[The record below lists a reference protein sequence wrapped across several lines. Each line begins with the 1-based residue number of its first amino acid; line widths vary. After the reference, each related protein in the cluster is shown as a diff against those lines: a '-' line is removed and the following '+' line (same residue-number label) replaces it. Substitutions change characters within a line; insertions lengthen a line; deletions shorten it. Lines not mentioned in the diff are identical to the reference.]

1 MKLYQ
6 RTNEKVVHTI
16 KWNPFN
22 ISDCVSYLQVL
33 KKTRAFR
40 FVVIAGNKVTQQE
53 KKYQK
58 RRKYPE
64 QHSLG
69 RQNIVFIAESNNIW

>member
-1 MKLYQ
+1 M
-6 RTNEKVVHTI
+6 
-16 KWNPFN
+16 
-22 ISDCVSYLQVL
+22 
-33 KKTRAFR
+33 
-40 FVVIAGNKVTQQE
+40 IAGNKVTQQE

-69 RQNIVFIAESNNIW
+69 RQNIIFIAESNNTR